1 MPVRPESAHWRYRAT
16 THAVRT
22 VPTIASATLRHASR
36 PIGMLR
42 SRFTVPVLQLV
53 GALQP
58 GRLERGLERV
68 RAHSAD
74 RLRALN
80 RPGMSGDPGAGPGG
94 GAGCTSHG
102 GGSGLFSL

>member
-58 GRLERGLERV
+58 GRLERGLERE

-80 RPGMSGDPGAGPGG
+80 RPGESGDSISWEGWSHVSEFVEEVSAGA
-94 GAGCTSHG
+94 A
-102 GGSGLFSL
+102 